1 MIWIVSIKWAFTTL
15 NCNSKLIGI
24 VLIAVVA
31 SKDLDLIGQFADQA
45 LYELI
50 GDSLNLDVSRH
61 ARESS

>member
-24 VLIAVVA
+24 VLTAAVS

-50 GDSLNLDVSRH
+50 GDSLNLDVYRH